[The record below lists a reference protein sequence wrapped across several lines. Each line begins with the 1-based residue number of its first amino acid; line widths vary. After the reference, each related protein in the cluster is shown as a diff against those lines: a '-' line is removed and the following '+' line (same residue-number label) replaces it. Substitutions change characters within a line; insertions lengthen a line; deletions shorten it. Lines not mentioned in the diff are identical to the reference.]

1 MPSTHSGA
9 FRLFRFAGVDVYL
22 HWTWFLAAWYFIG
35 LRGSAYSSL
44 AWNIAEYIAL
54 FVIVLMHEFGHALA
68 ARQVGGESREII
80 LWPFGGIAFAKVPPR
95 PGAEAWAV
103 AAGPLV
109 NVVLLPVL
117 WGVLWLAGTQGWA
130 EARPELAD
138 FLSQIFVINI
148 VLLVFNVLPI
158 YPLDGGQF
166 LRALLWFK
174 LGRARSLQIATIIG
188 FIGIAG
194 SGAPGDRQPVH
205 LLGYDR
211 PLPRDGVPPRFQTSS
226 SPQETRP
233 APASLRFRVPD
244 LRRTPPRRPTLAL
257 LELQQRLRPVFH
269 PRGLPALR
277 QRAPESHVRALR
289 LRAPPRTLGG
299 RAASPPRRSAGDRGL
314 RRSHYLSCAAA
325 RHIPPAAVANTSSE
339 QRPWLPRRSLS
350 FISIP

>member
-188 FIGIAG
+188 FIGIAALVLRAIVNQSIF
-194 SGAPGDRQPVH
+194 SGMIALFLAMECHRGFKQAQA
-205 LLGYDR
+205 LKKLAQ
-211 PLPRDGVPPRFQTSS
+211 LPRHSGFACPTCGERPPGGPLWLCSS
-226 SPQETRP
+226 CNNAFDPFSTRAVCP
-233 APASLRFRVPD
+233 HCANVLPKVTCVHCGSAHPLERWEAA
-244 LRRTPPRRPTLAL
+244 PPRRPGDP
-257 LELQQRLRPVFH
+257 PVI
-269 PRGLPALR
+269 
-277 QRAPESHVRALR
+277 EV
-289 LRAPPRTLGG
+289 
-299 RAASPPRRSAGDRGL
+299 
-314 RRSHYLSCAAA
+314 
-325 RHIPPAAVANTSSE
+325 
-339 QRPWLPRRSLS
+339 
-350 FISIP
+350 